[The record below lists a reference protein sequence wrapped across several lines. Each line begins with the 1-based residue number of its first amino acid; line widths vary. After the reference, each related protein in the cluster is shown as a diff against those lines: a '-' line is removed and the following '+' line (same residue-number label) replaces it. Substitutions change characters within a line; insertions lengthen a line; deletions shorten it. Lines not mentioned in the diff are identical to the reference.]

1 MRPSLLKSPEGHTI
15 SRRSAADGGTDAR
28 STHHEDGERTASTL
42 INASHQLSGGCR
54 AVVRAECTAARL
66 LARWY
71 GSRGSRSSRS
81 IRRQRPSGQ
90 DRPMECATTAL
101 PSRCVLVSGGLDFL
115 GKGPFGAQNFL
126 RLRRASGG
134 SAHRTV
140 TMDPGSETP
149 PSIEHPRHLP
159 GGGRHPGWGYVS
171 HYETGQ
177 DDYISCEAP

>member
-15 SRRSAADGGTDAR
+15 SRRSAADGGADAP

-71 GSRGSRSSRS
+71 GSRGSRSSRC
-81 IRRQRPSGQ
+81 IRRQQAVGPGSADGVRDDS
-90 DRPMECATTAL
+90 AS
-101 PSRCVLVSGGLDFL
+101 SRCVLVSGGLDFL

-126 RLRRASGG
+126 RLRRACGG
-134 SAHRTV
+134 SAHGTV

-149 PSIEHPRHLP
+149 PSASTPVTAVISQVAVASQGPWRPR
-159 GGGRHPGWGYVS
+159 
-171 HYETGQ
+171 
-177 DDYISCEAP
+177 

>member
-15 SRRSAADGGTDAR
+15 SRRSAADGGADAP

-42 INASHQLSGGCR
+42 TNASHQLSGGCR

-81 IRRQRPSGQ
+81 ISGGSRPSGQ

-101 PSRCVLVSGGLDFL
+101 PSRCVLVSGRLDFL

-126 RLRRASGG
+126 RLRRACGG
-134 SAHRTV
+134 SAHGTV

-149 PSIEHPRHLP
+149 PRASTPVTSQVAVTTPGRNSHL
-159 GGGRHPGWGYVS
+159 
-171 HYETGQ
+171 
-177 DDYISCEAP
+177 

>member
-15 SRRSAADGGTDAR
+15 SRRSAADGGADAP

-81 IRRQRPSGQ
+81 IRRQQ
-90 DRPMECATTAL
+90 A
-101 PSRCVLVSGGLDFL
+101 V
-115 GKGPFGAQNFL
+115 GP
-126 RLRRASGG
+126 G
-134 SAHRTV
+134 SADGVR
-140 TMDPGSETP
+140 DP
-149 PSIEHPRHLP
+149 RRQRFLP
-159 GGGRHPGWGYVS
+159 DAFW
-171 HYETGQ
+171 
-177 DDYISCEAP
+177 